1 MSKTLDELKTL
12 RDEIKVKLHLASMEV
27 KSEWEQLEPK
37 LASLESKI
45 EQDGQ
50 KAVAAA
56 NDLIDDLASAFRKLK
71 DKVADK

>member
-12 RDEIKVKLHLASMEV
+12 RDEIKVKVHLATMEA

-37 LASLESKI
+37 LASLEAKI

-71 DKVADK
+71 DKIA